1 MNVGEPRGG
10 DGVLYPLRRE
20 RERLRLGDLH
30 GPTIAA
36 RMVLNGLWYSILY
49 IVDRPTELICISNIY
64 LSTDKYKRHSRA
76 IC

>member
-36 RMVLNGLWYSILY
+36 HMVLNGICYSTY
-49 IVDRPTELICISNIY
+49 IAVDRPTELICISNIY
-64 LSTDKYKRHSRA
+64 LSTDKYKRHRRA